1 MESAV
6 SKQVSTLVLFGA
18 FGDLARRKLYLA
30 LYQLY
35 RKQLPAKP
43 LRILALGRREVSVEA
58 FRQQIG
64 EALHKQCSDCDEVSA
79 FLSHLD
85 YFCLDLNHQQAFSG
99 LAEWRKAQAEGAS
112 VFYLATAAPLYAPS
126 LEGLAAA
133 GMIQEGDRVV
143 VEKPIGYDL
152 QSSRQINDCLAQY
165 FDESAIY
172 RIDHYLGK
180 ETVQN
185 LLALRFANSLFENQ
199 WNQHMVSHVEITIA
213 ETVGIEGRW
222 DYFDQAGQMRD
233 MVQSHLLQL
242 VCLIAMDPPNNL
254 GADAIRDEKLK
265 VLRALKFFDPQSLN
279 STLVRGQYG
288 PGKIE
293 GNLVP
298 GYLEEDEANPR
309 SETGTFF
316 AARLEVDNWRW
327 AGVPFYVRTGK
338 RLPTKVTQIVLHFK
352 PAAHFIFDIDQR
364 HIAQNKLIIRI
375 QPDEGIS
382 LQILN
387 KETGV
392 DQQGMRLRRLPL
404 NLSFARSG
412 ERFPDAYER
421 LIWEVIRGDQYL
433 FVRRDE
439 VEAAWEWCDH
449 LMQLWDQQPGKPL
462 IYAAGSWGPPESLAL
477 ITRDGRSWHENAE

>member
-1 MESAV
+1 M
-6 SKQVSTLVLFGA
+6 STVRTLILFGA
-18 FGDLARRKLYLA
+18 FGDLARRKLYLS

-35 RKQLPAKP
+35 LKQLPQKP
-43 LRILALGRREVSVEA
+43 LRILALGRRDVTQAA
-58 FRQQIG
+58 FREQIG
-64 EALHKQCSDCDEVSA
+64 ASLKQLCPECAQVDDW
-79 FLSHLD
+79 LQQLD
-85 YFCLDLNHQQAFSG
+85 YLNMDLTDRDAYTGIAQ
-99 LAEWRKAQAEGAS
+99 WRDAQSAGDS
-112 VFYLATAAPLYAPS
+112 IYYLATAAPLYAPA

-133 GMIQEGDRVV
+133 NSIRRGDRVI

-152 QSSRQINDCLAQY
+152 PSSRKINDCLAQY
-165 FDESAIY
+165 FDEASIY

-185 LLALRFANSLFENQ
+185 LLALRFANPLFESQ
-199 WNQHMVSHVEITIA
+199 WNQQTISHVEVTIA

-242 VCLIAMDPPNNL
+242 VCLIAMDPPNDL

-265 VLRALKFFDPQSLN
+265 VLRALKTFGEQAMDRSLI
-279 STLVRGQYG
+279 RGQYTAG
-288 PGKIE
+288 SIAGKA
-293 GNLVP
+293 VP
-298 GYLEEDEANPR
+298 GYLDEEGANPQ

-316 AARLEVDNWRW
+316 AARLEIDNWRW
-327 AGVPFYVRTGK
+327 SGVPFYVRTGK
-338 RLPTKVTQIVLHFK
+338 RLPNKITQIVVHFK
-352 PAAHFIFDIDQR
+352 PAAHFIFDADQR

-382 LQILN
+382 LHILT
-387 KETGV
+387 KEAGL
-392 DQQGMRLRRLPL
+392 DQGMRLRRMPL
-404 NLSFARSG
+404 DLSFTRSG

-439 VEAAWEWCDH
+439 VEAAWQWCDH
-449 LMQLWDQQPGKPL
+449 LMHIWDKQSGKPL
-462 IYAAGSWGPPESLAL
+462 AYAAGTWGPPESLAL
-477 ITRDGRSWHENAE
+477 ITRDGRTWHEDAS